1 MVYIW
6 IKLHE
11 KSIIKQLEG
20 NTFSMDEILLD
31 SKDDYIVRHRITLRT
46 DTNATY
52 KLDFD
57 LNMNNDNC
65 NLIYFGISSPNK
77 SFVTSITNHKNVTPA
92 RDLMDWVT
100 NESNTIKKIM
110 EKHYKI
116 DEKTKRMEED
126 FK

>member
-6 IKLHE
+6 IKLSE
-11 KSIIKQLEG
+11 RSIIKQLEG
-20 NTFSMDEILLD
+20 NTFSIDEILLD
-31 SKDDYIVRHRITLRT
+31 RKDHNIVRHRITLKT

-57 LNMNNDNC
+57 LNTNKDDC

-77 SFVTSITNHKNVTPA
+77 SFVTSIDHKNATPA
-92 RDLMDWVT
+92 RDLMDWVI

>member
-6 IKLHE
+6 IKLNE

-20 NTFSMDEILLD
+20 NTFSMDELLLD
-31 SKDDYIVRHRITLRT
+31 NKDDYIVRHRITLRT

-57 LNMNNDNC
+57 LNTNNDNC

-77 SFVTSITNHKNVTPA
+77 SFVTSGINHKNVTPA
-92 RDLMDWVT
+92 RDLMEWVT
-100 NESNTIKKIM
+100 NESNTIKEIM

-116 DEKTKRMEED
+116 DEKQKRMEED

>member
-6 IKLHE
+6 IKLNE
-11 KSIIKQLEG
+11 RSIIKQLEG
-20 NTFSMDEILLD
+20 NTFSIDELLLD
-31 SKDDYIVRHRITLRT
+31 SKDHNIVRHRITLRT

-57 LNMNNDNC
+57 LNTNEDDC

-77 SFVTSITNHKNVTPA
+77 SFITSSTDHKNVTSA
-92 RDLMDWVT
+92 IDLMDWIN
-100 NESNTIKKIM
+100 NEVNTIREIM

-116 DEKTKRMEED
+116 EEKTKRMEED

>member
-6 IKLHE
+6 IKLNE
-11 KSIIKQLEG
+11 RSIIKVLEG
-20 NTFSMDEILLD
+20 NTFSIDELLLD
-31 SKDDYIVRHRITLRT
+31 CKDHNIVRHRITLRT

-57 LNMNNDNC
+57 LNTNKDDC

-77 SFVTSITNHKNVTPA
+77 SFVTSRIDHKNVSA
-92 RDLMDWVT
+92 AKDLMDWVI

-110 EKHYKI
+110 EKHYKM

>member
-6 IKLHE
+6 LQLKE
-11 KSIIKQLEG
+11 KSIVKQLEG
-20 NTFSMDEILLD
+20 NTFSIDELLLD
-31 SKDDYIVRHRITLRT
+31 NKDDYIVRHHITLRT

-57 LNMNNDNC
+57 VNTNVDKC
-65 NLIYFGISSPNK
+65 NLIYFGICSPNK
-77 SFVTSITNHKNVTPA
+77 SFITSSTEHKNVTA
-92 RDLMDWVT
+92 VRDLMEWIN
-100 NESNTIKKIM
+100 NEVNTIREIM

-116 DEKTKRMEED
+116 EEKTKRMEED